1 MWRSD
6 VLTASGIC
14 PETPRRKGIEVTKTH
29 RKLVKKLH
37 NSGFTTKRTTK
48 QHLLVLHDGRV
59 VTCFAGTPSDR
70 DWRNSMAP
78 LRRLGF
84 TA

>member
-1 MWRSD
+1 VKKDQRELMTRLHD
-6 VLTASGIC
+6 AGYT
-14 PETPRRKGIEVTKTH
+14 TKT
-29 RKLVKKLH
+29 
-37 NSGFTTKRTTK
+37 TTK
-48 QHLLVLHDGRV
+48 QHLLVFREGRV

-70 DWRNSMAP
+70 RAWRNSLAP